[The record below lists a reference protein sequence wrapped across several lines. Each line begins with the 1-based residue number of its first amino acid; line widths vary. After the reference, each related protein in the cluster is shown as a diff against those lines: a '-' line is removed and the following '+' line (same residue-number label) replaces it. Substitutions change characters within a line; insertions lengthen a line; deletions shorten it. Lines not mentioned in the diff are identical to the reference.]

1 MSGSKIKSAIEN
13 VLNIF
18 QTHINDADSI
28 MVMTFSGSVMTD
40 LPMTRKKGN
49 EAMISSKISSL
60 VRPNG
65 GTGERSCVG
74 SRVLHT

>member
-18 QTHINDADSI
+18 QTHINNEDSI
-28 MVMTFSGSVMTD
+28 MVMTFCGSVTTD
-40 LPMTRKKGN
+40 LPMTRKRGN

-60 VRPNG
+60 VFPNG
-65 GTGERSCVG
+65 GTGALG
-74 SRVLHT
+74 